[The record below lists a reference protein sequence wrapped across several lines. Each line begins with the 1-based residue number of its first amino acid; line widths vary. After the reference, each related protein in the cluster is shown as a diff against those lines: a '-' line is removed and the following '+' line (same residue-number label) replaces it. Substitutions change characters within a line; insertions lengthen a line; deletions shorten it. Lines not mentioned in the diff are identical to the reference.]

1 MRWIPDAQKLALGV
15 KIINDRFV
23 ALRCNFAPDAIN
35 GESWPMRDAAA
46 KPDGLRERKRRETLQ
61 RISEVGLELFIA
73 KGYEATTLDEI
84 AAAAGISRRTFFYYF
99 DSKEDILLAYVGG
112 FADELKA
119 LVIENASAGA
129 PLDIVRDAVLKLVA
143 PHRESQM
150 LATARLVRQSE
161 RLRARNHGRFQQ
173 LEQAVLEGLCE
184 LWPKK
189 ENRERWRLVAM
200 ISMGALRLASDSWN
214 EQDGKRPLAK
224 YVQEMFKRLK
234 SEI

>member
-1 MRWIPDAQKLALGV
+1 MH
-15 KIINDRFV
+15 
-23 ALRCNFAPDAIN
+23 
-35 GESWPMRDAAA
+35 DAAE
-46 KPDGLRERKRRETLQ
+46 KPEGLRERKRRQTLQ
-61 RISEVGLELFIA
+61 RISQVSWELIVA

-112 FADELKA
+112 FAAELKA
-119 LVIENASAGA
+119 LVMENPSAGA

-143 PHRESQM
+143 PSRESQM
-150 LATARLVRQSE
+150 LATSRLMRQSE
-161 RLRARNHGRFQQ
+161 TLRARSHRTFQL
-173 LEQAVLEGLCE
+173 LEQAALEGLCE

-200 ISMGALRLASDSWN
+200 ISIGALRLASDSWN

-224 YVQEMFKRLK
+224 YVREVFKRLNH
-234 SEI
+234 EI